1 MAAGYLV
8 PTLVK
13 ECTDPNK
20 GQGVFATAP
29 IKQGTLLWQPKHVE
43 AVPADEI
50 ISRLDAMPY
59 DHAQVRRDPDQRL
72 LPQRLLPEQ
81 TETVCLLADVVAS
94 VFRGSLQPASALR

>member
-13 ECTDPNK
+13 ECTDSNK

-43 AVPADEI
+43 AVPVDEI
-50 ISRLDAMPY
+50 ILRLDAMPY
-59 DHAQVRRDPDQRL
+59 DQAQVRR
-72 LPQRLLPEQ
+72 
-81 TETVCLLADVVAS
+81 VA
-94 VFRGSLQPASALR
+94 F